1 MPGNV
6 YYRFNPY
13 LTEMV
18 SMVEIRPEKISQ
30 LEMDAQMYYRR
41 NEEKF
46 KEAAQALVQQKS
58 AAQRTFDWVNL
69 QAKLIGLKSNL

>member
-13 LTEMV
+13 LTEML

-30 LEMDAQMYYRR
+30 LEMDAEMYYRR

-46 KEAAQALVQQKS
+46 KEAAKVLVQKKN
-58 AAQRTFDWVNL
+58 AAQKTYDWVSL
-69 QAKLIGLKSNL
+69 QAKLAGLKSNL

>member
-46 KEAAQALVQQKS
+46 KEAAQALVQKKS

>member
-1 MPGNV
+1 M

-30 LEMDAQMYYRR
+30 LEMDAEMYYRR

-46 KEAAQALVQQKS
+46 KEAAQVLVQKKN
-58 AAQRTFDWVNL
+58 AAQRTMDWVSL
-69 QAKLIGLKSNL
+69 QTKLVGLKSNL